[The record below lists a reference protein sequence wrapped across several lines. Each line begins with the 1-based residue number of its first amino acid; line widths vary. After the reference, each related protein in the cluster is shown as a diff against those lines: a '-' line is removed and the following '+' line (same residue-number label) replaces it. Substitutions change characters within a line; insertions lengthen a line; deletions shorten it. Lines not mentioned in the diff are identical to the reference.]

1 MAKPPPPGTH
11 LECQILQNGFRFVC
25 GVDEVGRGPLSGPV
39 VAAAVILPLWV
50 DDAKLS
56 MAGCHFPDSLVGVND
71 SKRLSANKRHY
82 FLRVIQETARGFCLG
97 TVGPEEIDRLNIRQA
112 SLLAMSRAIQGLP
125 LQANDYVLVDG
136 RDLPKGLPCPARAV
150 VRGDQ
155 HSISIAAASIVAKE
169 TRDALM
175 VALAAQYPGYGWER
189 NKGYPTKEHCQAL
202 TRLGVTEQHRRTFAP
217 VQTVIKMA
225 KQ

>member
-1 MAKPPPPGTH
+1 MAKEPLPGTH
-11 LECQILQNGFRFVC
+11 LEYQILRDGFRFVC

-39 VAAAVILPLWV
+39 VAAAVILPLRV
-50 DDAKLS
+50 GDAMES
-56 MAGCHFPDSLVGVND
+56 TACCHFPDSLVGIND
-71 SKRLSANKRHY
+71 SKKLSAGRRDY
-82 FLRVIQETARGFCLG
+82 YRCVIQETAQGVCLG
-97 TVGPEEIDRLNIRQA
+97 MVGPEEIDRINIRQA
-112 SLLAMSRAIQGLP
+112 TLLAMSRAIQGLS
-125 LQANDYVLVDG
+125 LQANDFILVDG
-136 RDLPKGLPCPARAV
+136 RDLPKELPCPARAV

-169 TRDALM
+169 ARDALM
-175 VALAAQYPGYGWER
+175 VKLAAQYPGYGWEH